1 MNDEQ
6 LGFDPIVTIEDGWQF
21 ITVNQ
26 RGRTEQPVISGLMMQ
41 ASYIAGQA
49 TTCWKAYCEDSQVP
63 LLVKDFWQYTEPR
76 KEEGEL
82 LKKETGKRVVN
93 VASATITRL

>member
-1 MNDEQ
+1 
-6 LGFDPIVTIEDGWQF
+6 
-21 ITVNQ
+21 
-26 RGRTEQPVISGLMMQ
+26 MQ
-41 ASYIAGQA
+41 GSCIAGQG